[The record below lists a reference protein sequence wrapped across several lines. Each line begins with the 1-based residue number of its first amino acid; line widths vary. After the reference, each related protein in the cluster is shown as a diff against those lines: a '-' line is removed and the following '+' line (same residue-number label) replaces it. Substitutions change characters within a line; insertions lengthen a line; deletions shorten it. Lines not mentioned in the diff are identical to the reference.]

1 MAKQQSQSRFG
12 VINERVSA
20 TIREYGDTTLGKYL
34 LLVPTFLA
42 IIVLIVFPTFILV
55 SYSLNPFV
63 DGSIQPGVTL
73 SHYIDIIAIEL
84 YRNTLIRTVRI
95 AAIVTL
101 ITFVLGFP
109 LAYAA
114 VRKGGWTGKLIVIA
128 TLAPLTIDLVVR
140 SFGWF
145 ILLNDTGV
153 VLSTLEM
160 IGIVSQENAPQL
172 LFNEVGI
179 IIGLSHVMLPFMV
192 FPILNVMHT
201 IPIELEEA
209 AQNLGANRLT
219 VFTRILVPL
228 SLPGITAGVLI
239 TFVVS
244 LASYV
249 TPALLGGNVRV
260 IPVVITDTFTST
272 TNWPFA
278 SALSITLVFVAL
290 LVIIGYQRV
299 LKQMDSVGG
308 I

>member
-12 VINERVSA
+12 AVNERVSD
-20 TIREYGDTTLGKYL
+20 TIREYGDTRLGKYL
-34 LLVPTFLA
+34 LLAPTFLV
-42 IIVLIVFPTFILV
+42 ITVLIVFPTFILL
-55 SYSLNPFV
+55 SFSLNPFV
-63 DGSIQPGVTL
+63 EGAIRPGVTL
-73 SHYIDIIAIEL
+73 SHYVDIIAIEL
-84 YRNTLIRTVRI
+84 YRNTLIRTIRI

-101 ITFVLGFP
+101 ITFLLGFP

-153 VLSTLEM
+153 VLSTLET
-160 IGIVSQENAPQL
+160 IGVVSSENAPQL

-179 IIGLSHVMLPFMV
+179 IIGLSHVMLPFMM

-201 IPIELEEA
+201 IPKNLEEA

-219 VFTRILVPL
+219 VFTRVLVPL
-228 SLPGITAGVLI
+228 AMPGITAGVLI

-260 IPVVITDTFTST
+260 IPVVITETFTST

-278 SALSITLVFVAL
+278 SALSIMLVFVAL